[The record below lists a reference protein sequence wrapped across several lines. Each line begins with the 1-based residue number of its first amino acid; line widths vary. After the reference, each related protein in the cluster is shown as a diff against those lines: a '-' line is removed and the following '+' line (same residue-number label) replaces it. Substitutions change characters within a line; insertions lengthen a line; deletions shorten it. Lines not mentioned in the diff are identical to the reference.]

1 MADVIDKANDAAGV
15 ILSSLISTQAKPI
28 KPFVN
33 YSQTCLNCGE
43 PVETTAHKFCCP
55 ECCNDWQA
63 RKQAEERN
71 YGRRS

>member
-15 ILSSLISTQAKPI
+15 ILSSLISTQSKPI

-55 ECCNDWQA
+55 ECEQDFRA
-63 RKQAEERN
+63 RQEAERRKYGER
-71 YGRRS
+71 